1 MKHAAKA
8 PTIFVPIATAH
19 RWPPNEHFQTRMVP
33 LFYCL
38 NIDRPLVHGM
48 NAQRIYSTPSPLV
61 IKIRQERYRLA
72 ELSERA
78 AALFD
83 FDYQSGMAILRTERE
98 MCDGDLP
105 VRIMEYTGFRL
116 TVIDP
121 KSGIVT
127 LRDPPEPVIDL
138 TDPATF
144 GCLFALGASFDDAEA
159 DRAYAKMDFGCLE
172 SSARVI
178 LDLLEERLPF

>member
-1 MKHAAKA
+1 
-8 PTIFVPIATAH
+8 
-19 RWPPNEHFQTRMVP
+19 
-33 LFYCL
+33 
-38 NIDRPLVHGM
+38 M
-48 NAQRIYSTPSPLV
+48 NDQRIYSTPSPAV

-83 FDYQSGMAILRTERE
+83 FNYQSGMAILRTETE
-98 MCDGDLP
+98 IFDGAPP
-105 VRIMEYTGFRL
+105 VRIIEYRLGRL
-116 TVIDP
+116 TVLDP
-121 KSGIVT
+121 ESGIVT
-127 LRDPPEPVIDL
+127 LRDSPEPVIDL

>member
-1 MKHAAKA
+1 M
-8 PTIFVPIATAH
+8 
-19 RWPPNEHFQTRMVP
+19 
-33 LFYCL
+33 
-38 NIDRPLVHGM
+38 
-48 NAQRIYSTPSPLV
+48 

-83 FDYQSGMAILRTERE
+83 FDYQSGMAILRTETE
-98 MCDGDLP
+98 IFDGAPP
-105 VRIMEYTGFRL
+105 VRIIEYNAGIFSNRL
-116 TVIDP
+116 TVLDP
-121 KSGIVT
+121 ELGIRR
-127 LRDPPEPVIDL
+127 LPSDSPEPVIDL

-144 GCLFALGASFDDAEA
+144 GCLFALGDSFDDSEA

-178 LDLLEERLPF
+178 LDLLEDRLPF

>member
-1 MKHAAKA
+1 MA
-8 PTIFVPIATAH
+8 PLS
-19 RWPPNEHFQTRMVP
+19 N
-33 LFYCL
+33 CL
-38 NIDRPLVHGM
+38 NHGRFLVPGMTNPLLIP
-48 NAQRIYSTPSPLV
+48 AT
-61 IKIRQERYRLA
+61 QERHRLA

-83 FDYQSGMAILRTERE
+83 FHYQSGMAILRTERE
-98 MCDGDLP
+98 MFDGDPP
-105 VRIMEYTGFRL
+105 VRIIEYNAGIFSNRL
-116 TVIDP
+116 IVLHP
-121 KSGIVT
+121 ELGIQT
-127 LRDPPEPVIDL
+127 LPSDSPEPVIDL

-178 LDLLEERLPF
+178 LDLLEDRLPF